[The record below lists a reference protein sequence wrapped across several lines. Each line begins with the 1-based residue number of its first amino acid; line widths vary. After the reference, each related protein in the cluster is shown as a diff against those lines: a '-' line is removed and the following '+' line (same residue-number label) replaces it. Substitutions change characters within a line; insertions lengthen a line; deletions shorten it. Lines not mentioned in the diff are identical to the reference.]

1 MEISEF
7 SMDFFSL
14 AGKKAI
20 VTGGNT
26 GLGQAFSLALAK
38 AGADVFVPSVM
49 DDDGKTGPLIAA
61 AGRRYEYLKIDIT
74 APGAAAKVIDTC
86 VERFGAV
93 DILVNSAGICPMA
106 EVLDFGRPQW
116 DATVAVNLTA
126 AFELSY
132 EAAKKM
138 IPQKS
143 GKIINICSLFSFLGG
158 RWSSAYAATKH
169 GLAGF
174 TKAYCDEL
182 AMHNIQVNGIAPG
195 LLRHRD
201 HAQDAQQ
208 SGNQPARARP
218 HPGRTL
224 GRAGRPHGCA
234 GLPVEPRLQLRQRSP
249 ARRRRRL
256 PGALTRDG
264 DPGALHR
271 RRRQRLA
278 EHEGRDLRPRGQCS
292 RGRPAGAARCQSPAP
307 RRRRTSR
314 RRPVGF
320 DRRCEPAGA
329 GELPGRST
337 RDHRRRALH
346 HPLLQGVP
354 AGRWLARAAGHELDG
369 HARLPAVHAGRS
381 GGGVCD
387 HLLRLHHAPLHR
399 RVQGHRGQQHP
410 AAVADR
416 HRHVAM
422 EQRSGAAAAV
432 QRPARATVR
441 TAAARRDRG
450 PRDRRGGRGH
460 RNSGGTAGRR
470 DGKRQGRRGARLRL
484 ARRAHRAHLA
494 RHLHRVDGAR

>member
-49 DDDGKTGPLIAA
+49 DDDGRTGPLIAA
-61 AGRRYEYLKIDIT
+61 TGRRYEYLKIDIT
-74 APGAAAKVIDTC
+74 APGAAARVIATC

-132 EAAKKM
+132 EAAQKM

-195 LLRHRD
+195 YYATEITRQTRSNPVTNQRVLD
-201 HAQDAQQ
+201 HI
-208 SGNQPARARP
+208 PAERW
-218 HPGRTL
+218 GE
-224 GRAGRPHGCA
+224 
-234 GLPVEPRLQLRQRSP
+234 PVDLM
-249 ARRRRRL
+249 
-256 PGALTRDG
+256 GALVY
-264 DPGALHR
+264 
-271 RRRQRLA
+271 LA
-278 EHEGRDLRPRGQCS
+278 S
-292 RGRPAGAARCQSPAP
+292 RASNYVNG
-307 RRRRTSR
+307 
-314 RRPVGF
+314 
-320 DRRCEPAGA
+320 
-329 GELPGRST
+329 
-337 RDHRRRALH
+337 
-346 HPLLQGVP
+346 
-354 AGRWLARAAGHELDG
+354 
-369 HARLPAVHAGRS
+369 
-381 GGGVCD
+381 
-387 HLLRLHHAPLHR
+387 HLL
-399 RVQGHRGQQHP
+399 V
-410 AAVADR
+410 
-416 HRHVAM
+416 
-422 EQRSGAAAAV
+422 
-432 QRPARATVR
+432 
-441 TAAARRDRG
+441 
-450 PRDRRGGRGH
+450 
-460 RNSGGTAGRR
+460 
-470 DGKRQGRRGARLRL
+470 
-484 ARRAHRAHLA
+484 
-494 RHLHRVDGAR
+494 VDGGYLVR